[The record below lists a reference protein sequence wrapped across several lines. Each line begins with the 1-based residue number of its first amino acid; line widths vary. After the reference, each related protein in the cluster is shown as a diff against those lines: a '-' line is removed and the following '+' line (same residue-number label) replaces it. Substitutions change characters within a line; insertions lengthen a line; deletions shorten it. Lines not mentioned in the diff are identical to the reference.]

1 MKNPMAP
8 LLRTRPAFERPLCRG
23 VGCDIEVSEIVPYCP
38 VHEWVLDRWLADSRK
53 LLAGVRS

>member
-1 MKNPMAP
+1 METKIIAQ
-8 LLRTRPAFERPLCRG
+8 RPLCRG
-23 VGCDIEVSEIVPYCP
+23 VGCDIEVSEMVPYCS